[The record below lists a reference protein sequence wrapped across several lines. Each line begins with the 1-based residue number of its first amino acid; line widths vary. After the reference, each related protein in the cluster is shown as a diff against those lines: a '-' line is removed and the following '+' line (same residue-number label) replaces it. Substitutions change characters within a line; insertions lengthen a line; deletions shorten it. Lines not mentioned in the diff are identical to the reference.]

1 MNLNGI
7 LRHWE
12 NKENAGLLIN
22 QKHNEKKICERKD
35 KYLFLKFI
43 INLLEDSFLCY

>member
-1 MNLNGI
+1 MNLNDI

-22 QKHNEKKICERKD
+22 QKHNERMD